1 MTRREQIADAAV
13 RLIAQQ
19 GIRAMTHRAVDVEA
33 GLAAGSTSYYARTRY
48 ELTALVVDRLA
59 AYTEEDVSVLVVP
72 TVLSTE
78 EATHVAV
85 GFLDRLALREDAQA
99 ARFALLFELR
109 DDEELR
115 SRLTVGAPVRS
126 RLNVAAQEVLTAA
139 GISDAAAH
147 ASDLVGLVDAL
158 LMYRAARAAPVDAR
172 QVLGAY
178 LRGLERTD
186 TAGIRGDSH

>member
-1 MTRREQIADAAV
+1 
-13 RLIAQQ
+13 
-19 GIRAMTHRAVDVEA
+19 MTHRAVDIEA

-48 ELTALVVDRLA
+48 ELTTLVVDRLA
-59 AYTEEDVSVLVVP
+59 DYTEEDVRGLTVP
-72 TVLSTE
+72 AALSPE
-78 EATHVAV
+78 EAAQVAV

-109 DDEELR
+109 DDDRLR
-115 SRLTVGAPVRS
+115 SRLTVGAPVRA

-139 GISDAAAH
+139 GIADAAAH

-158 LMYRAARAAPVDAR
+158 LMYRAAHAAPVDAQ

-178 LRGLERTD
+178 LRGLMH
-186 TAGIRGDSH
+186 TALAMLPEDVDAGLDEDGGRSGRS